1 MGEQIFGGLIAF
13 ENEEKLTE
21 FIESMDKS
29 TAIKIIELTINY
41 GLKNGLYNLDEAYCL
56 HKSISKI
63 KE

>member
-1 MGEQIFGGLIAF
+1 MGEQIFGGLIEF

-41 GLKNGLYNLDEAYCL
+41 GLKNGLYNLDESYCL